1 MAQNGLPDKPEST
14 PMSMPRVYVLALDKL
29 ALMDGHANRSAIVRK
44 LIDREARTQLGAD
57 WKEIERATLETSAA

>member
-1 MAQNGLPDKPEST
+1 
-14 PMSMPRVYVLALDKL
+14 MSMPRVYVLALDKL